1 MAADQLLSRTTTKC
15 LQEGEKEGG
24 HLGQLSLLQFE
35 ESVHWTDVNVSVIII
50 IYQLYFIYYLHYL
63 FTILLIHLY
72 LFNILFISI

>member
-15 LQEGEKEGG
+15 LPEGEKEGG

-50 IYQLYFIYYLHYL
+50 IYQLFYLLFAFIIYYIVYS
-63 FTILLIHLY
+63 
-72 LFNILFISI
+72 FIFI